1 MKVCLHVLSPL
12 RTNIRAVRAVTALAQ
27 AGFMITLVD
36 IEHHSSRSNDK
47 DLAAKFIITPKEQEI
62 ENVNLRHIF
71 LPERFALFYEPTHA
85 LRWLLFKALRMV
97 YAIVVLLRTPADIYH
112 ASDLTAL
119 PACYIAAL
127 MHHKPLILEVYDM
140 PLVSPQTMRW
150 KWLYILCRRVL
161 KLMVSRCYVV
171 ISPSPQIVQEMKRCY
186 GSKAGMLLRNMPPYQ
201 PPPTSNHI
209 RDYLNLSPRTRIVLY
224 QGILMKD
231 RGLDVIIP
239 AARFLNPNIVIVFMG
254 KGEMQAEL
262 QALIRQEG
270 VTERVKMI
278 PSVPYAEL
286 LTWTASTDVGLII
299 YRPDSPNVHMM
310 LPNKLFEYLMAG
322 VPILA
327 SPLEAVVEIVETYG
341 VGHIVRSQQPEDVAK
356 AINTLLANEEARVQM
371 RINALAASQR
381 DLNWN
386 VESHKLVQLYYDILP
401 EFRADES
408 VLQR

>member
-150 KWLYILCRRVL
+150 KWLYILSKRVL
-161 KLMVSRCYVV
+161 KLMVSRCHVV
-171 ISPSPQIVQEMKRCY
+171 
-186 GSKAGMLLRNMPPYQ
+186 
-201 PPPTSNHI
+201 
-209 RDYLNLSPRTRIVLY
+209 
-224 QGILMKD
+224 
-231 RGLDVIIP
+231 
-239 AARFLNPNIVIVFMG
+239 
-254 KGEMQAEL
+254 
-262 QALIRQEG
+262 
-270 VTERVKMI
+270 
-278 PSVPYAEL
+278 
-286 LTWTASTDVGLII
+286 
-299 YRPDSPNVHMM
+299 
-310 LPNKLFEYLMAG
+310 
-322 VPILA
+322 
-327 SPLEAVVEIVETYG
+327 
-341 VGHIVRSQQPEDVAK
+341 
-356 AINTLLANEEARVQM
+356 
-371 RINALAASQR
+371 
-381 DLNWN
+381 
-386 VESHKLVQLYYDILP
+386 
-401 EFRADES
+401 
-408 VLQR
+408 